1 LAAIGHGLDH
11 GAHILRVHDVAATRD
26 YLTVRAALRGEAPV
40 TGDLA
45 LADALRREPVAEE
58 DTARRAKE
66 AAA

>member
-1 LAAIGHGLDH
+1 
-11 GAHILRVHDVAATRD
+11 VHDVAATRD